1 MPPVRRAFVDEN
13 FCLNEGTIVA
23 ITHSIVNTRTALN
36 NSTPTSRVDII
47 LSCRSHPF
55 SFNKQYM
62 LDLYAYGNY
71 ADKLLSSLNKG
82 DRVSVRSEYTPLSIS
97 SPKSRK
103 KKTDSDTPKPISNI
117 PERYPFFS
125 IKKLVIIQSKSP
137 SANYQLTPDLL
148 DLSSEFKDI

>member
-13 FCLNEGTIVA
+13 FCLHKGTIVSL
-23 ITHSIVNTRTALN
+23 TQSTVNTRTALN

-71 ADKLLSSLNKG
+71 ADKLFSTLHKG
-82 DRVSVRSEYTPLSIS
+82 DRIAVRSEYTPLSIS
-97 SPKSRK
+97 PSKPRKSK
-103 KKTDSDTPKPISNI
+103 ADTDPKPISNI
-117 PERYPFFS
+117 PTRYPFFS
-125 IKKLVIIQSKSP
+125 IKDITLIQSKSP
-137 SANYQLTPDLL
+137 SANFQLSPDLL
-148 DLSSEFKDI
+148 DLSSELKDI